1 MYVTVLLMQ
10 VKLLLQSSLSK
21 VPEALSLLWA
31 GLPHPQLY
39 LAAALEVW
47 PELCLPL
54 LYSTPNVPRQV
65 LNYTVDYTCNL
76 LR

>member
-1 MYVTVLLMQ
+1 MQ

-31 GLPHPQLY
+31 GLPHPKLY
-39 LAAALEVW
+39 LTTALEVW

-65 LNYTVDYTCNL
+65 LNYAVDYTCNL